1 MESATLF
8 RCVIVC
14 LPLCA
19 RLWIH
24 AHARTHDT
32 KIHTHTHSLR
42 HKRRRA
48 HKQKWFRCV
57 RSNSPHALPTTILCA
72 CVRETVSSNS
82 PSFVEFNST
91 QIHTHSQQRTHTKD
105 DLTLFFLSLSFV
117 RTHTRPMGVIVCV
130 RCVRVFWLHLL
141 TFWRS
146 TQTVKSPIAQNE
158 MKWKKKRA
166 RFAVAPFLPL
176 LLLTFFCHCCC
187 RCRCLCCCQQHRAA
201 TAASA
206 SAAASFLFP
215 SIIWHCVIINCCRAP
230 LRRCSVLTTRQ
241 NEQQTAT

>member
-158 MKWKKKRA
+158 MKWKKKARA
-166 RFAVAPFLPL
+166 FCCRAVFASSSSHVLLPL
-176 LLLTFFCHCCC
+176 LLSLSLPLLLPTTSRCHCCL
-187 RCRCLCCCQQHRAA
+187 CLCCR
-201 TAASA
+201 
-206 SAAASFLFP
+206 
-215 SIIWHCVIINCCRAP
+215 
-230 LRRCSVLTTRQ
+230 
-241 NEQQTAT
+241 

>member
-72 CVRETVSSNS
+72 CVRDTVSSNS

-158 MKWKKKRA
+158 MKWKKKSA
-166 RFAVAPFLPL
+166 RVL
-176 LLLTFFCHCCC
+176 LSRRFCLFFFS
-187 RCRCLCCCQQHRAA
+187 RSSA
-201 TAASA
+201 TAAVAVVA
-206 SAAASFLFP
+206 SAAANNIALPLLPLPLLPLASCFPLSFGIVLL
-215 SIIWHCVIINCCRAP
+215 STVAAH
-230 LRRCSVLTTRQ
+230 RCAGV
-241 NEQQTAT
+241 AC

>member
-32 KIHTHTHSLR
+32 KIHTHTHTRSGT
-42 HKRRRA
+42 KRRRA

-72 CVRETVSSNS
+72 CVRETVSLNS

-166 RFAVAPFLPL
+166 RFAVAPFLSL

-187 RCRCLCCCQQHRAA
+187 RWLCCCQQHRAA